1 MQNMDE
7 ELDEA
12 AEEAPETA
20 PSSRRWILIG
30 CGVLAGLGLLG
41 AGGLAVLLIA
51 VRPQLNEAIERSKIA
66 ACQANLRQ
74 IYRAMLSYQIMY
86 KQKLDESGA
95 KFLAQLYNRNAMEQ
109 TKANALRL
117 TCPSVELGS
126 LTIGRMESWEEWWA
140 NPDLVDGSYT
150 AYAARNYR
158 DFPIEKLPAPA
169 DEPLIAC
176 DNDPCMNHR
185 DVTNVLY
192 GDGRVVALSLTELKA
207 TGVVPPDA
215 EMLVVG
221 PGSPLEDLRKL
232 SLD

>member
-1 MQNMDE
+1 MQNMRE
-7 ELDEA
+7 ELDEV
-12 AEEAPETA
+12 AEGAPEAA

-30 CGVLAGLGLLG
+30 CAVLAGLGLLG
-41 AGGLAVLLIA
+41 AGGLIVLLIA
-51 VRPQLNEAIERSKIA
+51 IQPQVGEAIEHAKVT
-66 ACQANLRQ
+66 ACQANLRE

-86 KQKLDESGA
+86 DREPDESGA
-95 KFLAQLYNRNAMEQ
+95 KFLAQLYNRGAMEQ
-109 TKANALRL
+109 TKDNALRL
-117 TCPSVELGS
+117 TCPGVDIGS
-126 LTIGRMESWEEWWA
+126 LIIGQLASWEEWWA

-150 AYAARNYR
+150 SYAGRNNR
-158 DFPIEKLPAPA
+158 DFPIERFPPPA
-169 DEPLIAC
+169 DEPLVAC

-192 GDGRVVALSLTELKA
+192 GDGNVRAFRLSKRKALGA
-207 TGVVPPDA
+207 IPADA